1 MVIFIDESGTHKQD
15 GFASMAV
22 VYIEVVEP
30 EQFQEDLKK
39 IIKKLNLEYF
49 HWADAGWEVRSKFIR
64 EICSLD
70 FKFKVAVFKNPA
82 HPEKMIEAVFSQL
95 ITEKNIS
102 KILIDGKKPKWYE
115 HRMKKVLRDRGV
127 AVKKLKTVRSV
138 SDFGIQVADALA
150 GLVRYSYDNPKGIVA
165 TDLLNKLKKKD
176 KVIGIYLL
184 ESGAI
189 ESFYKK

>member
-15 GFASMAV
+15 GYASMAV

-30 EQFQEDLKK
+30 EQFQEDLKN
-39 IIKKLNLEYF
+39 IIKKLNIEYF

-64 EICSLD
+64 KICALD

-95 ITEKNIS
+95 ITEQNIS

-115 HRMKKVLRDRGV
+115 YRMKKVLRDKGV
-127 AVKKLKTVRSV
+127 TVKKLKTVRSM

-150 GLVRYSYDNPKGIVA
+150 GLVRYSYDNPEGMLAI
-165 TDLLNKLKKKD
+165 DLLDKLKKKD

-189 ESFYKK
+189 ESFNKK